1 MNVFQQLAESFKAF
15 NENAVYSLL
24 YIMQKNVWFIVIAIA
39 AIVSI
44 VLMLKEE
51 LDYSVN
57 EEQNII

>member
-1 MNVFQQLAESFKAF
+1 MSIFQQIGMSFKAF

-24 YIMQKNVWFIVIAIA
+24 YIMQHNVWFIVIAAA
-39 AIVSI
+39 AIASI
-44 VLMLKEE
+44 FMMLKEA

>member
-1 MNVFQQLAESFKAF
+1 MSFKAF

-24 YIMQKNVWFIVIAIA
+24 YIMQHNVWFIVIAAA
-39 AIVSI
+39 AIASI
-44 VLMLKEE
+44 FMMLKEA

>member
-1 MNVFQQLAESFKAF
+1 MNVFQQMGMSFKAF

-24 YIMQKNVWFIVIAIA
+24 YIMQRNAWFIVIAVA
-39 AIVSI
+39 ALASMFM
-44 VLMLKEE
+44 MLKEA